1 MVTKVLNKQP
11 AKATTKLSFFSF
23 VMQNNQAD
31 MVRLL
36 LSYGADPTVVNGK
49 GENALAVTSN
59 KHTKSAYKDALF
71 ASIASHDMRMTE
83 KLYMAATETDI
94 RDNLEKLN
102 TPLHWAVSFL
112 NKEAIHFLTGTIK
125 FYGQYTV

>member
-1 MVTKVLNKQP
+1 
-11 AKATTKLSFFSF
+11 
-23 VMQNNQAD
+23 MQNNQAD

-36 LSYGADPTVVNGK
+36 LSYGADPTVINEK
-49 GENALAVTSN
+49 GEKPLTVTSD

-71 ASIASHDMRMTE
+71 ASIANHDMRLME
-83 KLYMAATETDI
+83 KLFVTAIETDI

-112 NKEAIHFLTGTIK
+112 NKEAIHFLTGNTK
-125 FYGQYTV
+125 F